1 MIDEILS
8 RYSDFQIKTI
18 DSFMTTVFKASAID
32 FGYNPDFE
40 ILMNNSGL
48 MGYAFEL
55 FLRRVREGT
64 EEARLME
71 KVVDIIAENTAGDAP
86 YPFEPTGAILAE
98 IEEIYRKVASRG
110 KPVQMDDY
118 SAAIDAARG
127 DIAGCLEQLDAQIE
141 ASGLVRHKSS
151 AYPNIL
157 KAARAGR
164 FADLVD
170 RGRKL
175 PPVCLPKTKEGREPY
190 HSAIEEW
197 ERACGLITDFT
208 RLFACSYYIPYLRT
222 YEAFSAILERAKR
235 HEGKIFIEDVNSR
248 LAEYLDAQI
257 VPDVYFRL
265 GEAIVHY
272 LIDEFQDTSPIQ
284 WRNLLP
290 LIDNSLSQGGSLFV
304 VGDTKQAIYGFR
316 DADYTIM
323 RGLETGNPFP
333 SSPKN
338 VEELHT
344 NYRSDG
350 AVVGFS
356 EHVFQKV
363 LPRIEAY
370 REAASDSG
378 LLTYRQEAKSGREAR
393 GYVETCVLDRDD
405 RAAPE
410 REHLCGLLA
419 RLFERGYRRS
429 DVAVLTQRNDDVVKV
444 TAWLNAQAIPFVSYS
459 SLDVRRRK
467 ITGEIVAL
475 LAFFDSPPDSLS
487 FATFLLG
494 DVMAA
499 ALKAHGGAT
508 GQALHE
514 MAFRN
519 RAGDR
524 PLYKRFQDEMPALW
538 DRFFD
543 RLFRLA
549 GYLPLYDL
557 VVEVYRVFDVF
568 ARFPSEEAALS
579 RILEV
584 VKDLEAEGGG
594 LRRFLDAALLSDAAE
609 ADWNVAI
616 PGGVDAVKVMTVHK
630 AKGLGFPVVILLLY
644 TDKSRGFRYIV
655 QESEGSIALLR
666 LTKNMLG
673 ADEAFEERYRM
684 EETKEKVAKL
694 NSLYVAFTRAGAELY
709 VIAVKYPNDKSL
721 FPFGLLPE
729 GTAVFAKAP
738 PAPPERQER
747 KETGGDERIEAVHP
761 AARFEAPSG
770 PEGPMRY
777 ASRRRGEIV
786 HRIFSLI
793 DYIDGDAAAKVGAV
807 AGKVRKTEGADSV
820 PQPLTEAI
828 SAFLSD
834 AGAAAHFERRTGR
847 RVMLE
852 QELADARGRL
862 FRADRVVIDADRI
875 TVMEFKTGREDDFED
890 HLAQMRN
897 YLRLMSEIYKEKRV
911 EGVIAYVD
919 AKKMR
924 RVGP

>member
-1 MIDEILS
+1 M
-8 RYSDFQIKTI
+8 
-18 DSFMTTVFKASAID
+18 
-32 FGYNPDFE
+32 
-40 ILMNNSGL
+40 
-48 MGYAFEL
+48 
-55 FLRRVREGT
+55 
-64 EEARLME
+64 
-71 KVVDIIAENTAGDAP
+71 
-86 YPFEPTGAILAE
+86 
-98 IEEIYRKVASRG
+98 
-110 KPVQMDDY
+110 
-118 SAAIDAARG
+118 
-127 DIAGCLEQLDAQIE
+127 
-141 ASGLVRHKSS
+141 
-151 AYPNIL
+151 
-157 KAARAGR
+157 
-164 FADLVD
+164 
-170 RGRKL
+170 
-175 PPVCLPKTKEGREPY
+175 
-190 HSAIEEW
+190 
-197 ERACGLITDFT
+197 
-208 RLFACSYYIPYLRT
+208 
-222 YEAFSAILERAKR
+222 
-235 HEGKIFIEDVNSR
+235 
-248 LAEYLDAQI
+248 
-257 VPDVYFRL
+257 
-265 GEAIVHY
+265 
-272 LIDEFQDTSPIQ
+272 
-284 WRNLLP
+284 
-290 LIDNSLSQGGSLFV
+290 
-304 VGDTKQAIYGFR
+304 
-316 DADYTIM
+316 
-323 RGLETGNPFP
+323 
-333 SSPKN
+333 
-338 VEELHT
+338 
-344 NYRSDG
+344 
-350 AVVGFS
+350 
-356 EHVFQKV
+356 
-363 LPRIEAY
+363 
-370 REAASDSG
+370 
-378 LLTYRQEAKSGREAR
+378 
-393 GYVETCVLDRDD
+393 
-405 RAAPE
+405 
-410 REHLCGLLA
+410 LA

-429 DVAVLTQRNDDVVKV
+429 DIAVLTQRNDDVVKV

-630 AKGLGFPVVILLLY
+630 AKGLGFPVVILLFY

-793 DYIDGDAAAKVGAV
+793 DYIDGDAAAKVGAA

-897 YLRLMSEIYKEKRV
+897 YLRLMSEIYKDKPV